1 MIRDIVIS
9 GKDTNDERYYEPP
22 TRVLSMAVIGGT
34 AHLDIYE
41 HGSKDREA
49 EPLAVIEVPAQ
60 SLLRALTAAIEDDQ
74 HEGPPVA
81 AGDHQRPSECGQ

>member
-9 GKDTNDERYYEPP
+9 GKGTNDEQYYEPP

-41 HGSKDREA
+41 HGTKDRAA
-49 EPLAVIEVPAQ
+49 EPLARIEVPAQ
-60 SLLRALTAAIEDDQ
+60 SLLLALTAAIEDDQ
-74 HEGPPVA
+74 RTGDGPSA
-81 AGDHQRPSECGQ
+81 LSR